1 MRIPIV
7 LFGTAIGA
15 FFYIFDRALSQHH
28 DWRLCRHQH
37 QEGIMISHIDHL
49 VLTVSD
55 IERAVAFYSSVLNM
69 EAITFGAGRRAVGFG
84 NQKINLQLLGQEPRN
99 RAQVGSGDVCLITR
113 WPLEQVM
120 AQLACHGVEIV
131 EGPVTK
137 SGACG
142 PIESVYFLDPDQNL
156 IEVSRY
162 P

>member
-1 MRIPIV
+1 
-7 LFGTAIGA
+7 
-15 FFYIFDRALSQHH
+15 
-28 DWRLCRHQH
+28 
-37 QEGIMISHIDHL
+37 MISHIDHL

-99 RAQVGSGDVCLITR
+99 RAQVGAGDLCLITR
-113 WPLEQVM
+113 WPLAQVI
-120 AQLACHGVEIV
+120 AQLASHGVAIV

-156 IEVSRY
+156 IEVSIY